1 MTQSSESLKKA
12 KAKYYQKIKND
23 PDYKAKMQEK
33 GKQYYQENQEKLKE
47 KFKTYYNEHKETINE
62 KIKLKNDTKKL
73 NNVISKLES
82 INIEELAKILI
93 TKKKT
98 KLLEFD
104 D

>member
-1 MTQSSESLKKA
+1 MAPISALDVQNQTPAALSLF
-12 KAKYYQKIKND
+12 QVL
-23 PDYKAKMQEK
+23 P
-33 GKQYYQENQEKLKE
+33 
-47 KFKTYYNEHKETINE
+47 

-104 D
+104 DWIFILKII